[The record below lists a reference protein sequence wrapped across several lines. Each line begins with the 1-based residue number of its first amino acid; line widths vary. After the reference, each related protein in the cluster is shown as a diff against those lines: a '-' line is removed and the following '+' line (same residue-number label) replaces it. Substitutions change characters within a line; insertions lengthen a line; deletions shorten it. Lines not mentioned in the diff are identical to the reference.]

1 MWLSNYID
9 SDSVKKVQE
18 LLNKQGY
25 KLQEDGKGFDRT
37 TRSLQ
42 KELKKHG
49 YEGSADGKFGENSR
63 RAFKRWLSEN
73 TAPALKSVR
82 HALGMEEAAPA
93 APREEHTDQP
103 APAAVREP
111 VKASEIAQPKPLPQS
126 EAKPEI
132 ARAPKPFVPQ
142 EPQKAQAF
150 HVDNAIANIESRVPA
165 SKITSDSACALS
177 VRKALIKGGLK
188 EFASYY
194 PEDAKDYGGFLK
206 RAGFEKV
213 DLSNG
218 YTPQPGDIAVVQP
231 YKGGNPSGH
240 IAMCNQ
246 NGSFISDFR
255 QRGGSSRD
263 QGVYPG
269 PGYAAS
275 RPHYTVYR
283 HGNREGAMFAAN
295 NVYKMDL
302 AAPTQMADQTAKQRQ
317 LESVPEKKEPEKKQ
331 AYPRYAQ
338 AQRQRAH
345 GFAMAMN

>member
-25 KLQEDGKGFDRT
+25 KLQEDGKGYDRT
-37 TRSLQ
+37 TRTLQ

-49 YEGSADGKFGENSR
+49 YEGSIDGKFGEKSR
-63 RAFKRWLSEN
+63 SAFKRWLSEN

-93 APREEHTDQP
+93 VPREEHTDQP

-111 VKASEIAQPKPLPQS
+111 VKASEIAQPKPVPQPA
-126 EAKPEI
+126 ETPEI
-132 ARAPKPFVPQ
+132 ARAPKPFVPS
-142 EPQKAQAF
+142 EPQKAAAF

-165 SKITSDSACALS
+165 SKITSDSECALS

-194 PEDAKDYGGFLK
+194 PGDAKDYGGFLK

-218 YTPQPGDIAVVQP
+218 YKPQPGDIAVVQP

-246 NGSFISDFR
+246 NGVFISDFR
-255 QRGGSSRD
+255 QRGGTSRE

-269 PGYAAS
+269 DGYAAA
-275 RPHYTVYR
+275 RPHYVVYR
-283 HGNREGAMFAAN
+283 HSNREGTMFAEN

-302 AAPTQMADQTAKQRQ
+302 AAPTQMADLTAKKSQ
-317 LESVPEKKEPEKKQ
+317 LEGPAEKKPTPKH
-331 AYPRYAQ
+331 YAQ
-338 AQRQRAH
+338 AQRSRRY
-345 GFAMAMN
+345 AMAMN